1 MKEKIDI
8 IEPISGFTER
18 EKNSKAL
25 LNTDMESLLKYK
37 IQRRKFAEINK
48 SNGEINSMKNDI
60 NNMKTEM
67 NDEIN
72 SLKNDLVEIK
82 ELLLQITKR

>member
-1 MKEKIDI
+1 MISKEKVEI
-8 IEPISGFTER
+8 IEPVSGFTER

-37 IQRRKFAEINK
+37 IQRRKFTEINK
-48 SNGEINSMKNDI
+48 SNGEINNLKN
-60 NNMKTEM
+60 
-67 NDEIN
+67 EIN
-72 SLKNDLVEIK
+72 TLKNDLSEIK

>member
-1 MKEKIDI
+1 MMKAQEKIELV
-8 IEPISGFTER
+8 EPVSGFTER

-37 IQRRKFAEINK
+37 IQRRKFTEINK
-48 SNGEINSMKNDI
+48 SNGEINNIKNDI
-60 NNMKTEM
+60 NT
-67 NDEIN
+67 
-72 SLKNDLVEIK
+72 LKNDLSEIK